1 MIEFRNWDCKKL
13 IVYGKKIKK
22 MKKENWIKLDTGIRE
37 TLKGKVVD
45 TYAFCR
51 GDGDVEE
58 ESHLIIKFTDGT
70 FICVGLDVDDVRG
83 DYSLDNKYCHELS
96 QYRSIPYYLDITD
109 KFHLEY
115 YIRQRIEMGVIEP
128 MSDEDVEKIVKNE
141 MEERRNKRYKEYLKL
156 KAEFETKDN

>member
-1 MIEFRNWDCKKL
+1 
-13 IVYGKKIKK
+13 
-22 MKKENWIKLDTGIRE
+22 MKKEKRIILDSGVHD

-45 TYAFCR
+45 TYAFCK
-51 GDGDVEE
+51 GHNDVDE

-70 FICVGLDVDDVRG
+70 YICVGVDMDELDASSVF
-83 DYSLDNKYCHELS
+83 DNKFCPELS
-96 QYRSIPYYLDITD
+96 SYFSLPYYIDVTG
-109 KFHLEY
+109 KFHLEDY
-115 YIRQRIEMGVIEP
+115 LRQRIEMGVIEP